1 MQSNELFLDKINLV
15 NFKNHKQTEL
25 IFSEDINCIV
35 GQNGSGKTNILDAIF
50 YLSMC
55 KSYLNPID
63 SQNIN
68 FDEKFFVI
76 QGTFSS
82 KGDTEKIYC
91 GVKRGAKKVFK
102 RNNVAYEKLGEHIG
116 KFPVV
121 MISPYDRNLI
131 SEGSDTRRKW
141 MDGIIAQT
149 DKVFLAVLVK
159 YLKVVEQRNALLKNM
174 SSYGFFNRESIEV
187 WDEQMIE
194 LGEKIH
200 FERKQFLEAFIP
212 IFQRYYKELTGNTE
226 SVGLSYKSQLLDGD
240 FTEQLRNAERQDMR
254 KQYSTVGVHKDDLV
268 FTIHGHPVK
277 KFGSQG
283 QQKSFLIA
291 LRLAQFEWLKDQL
304 SAKPILLLDDIF
316 DKLDN
321 QRVEYLMQLV
331 STSRFGQVF
340 VTDTDKARVNHIFN
354 QIKTS
359 FNAYSFKENGELV
372 RDEEQ
377 LKAN

>member
-1 MQSNELFLDKINLV
+1 MLNNALFLEKLTLV
-15 NFKNHKQTEL
+15 NFKNHKQAEL
-25 IFSEDINCIV
+25 DFSKNVNCII
-35 GQNGSGKTNILDAIF
+35 GRNGSGKTNILDAVF

-76 QGTFSS
+76 QGTFFT
-82 KGDTEKIYC
+82 KGEVDKIYC

-102 RNNVAYEKLGEHIG
+102 RNNVSFEKLGEHIG
-116 KFPVV
+116 RFPVV

-149 DKVFLAVLVK
+149 NKIYLAHLVK
-159 YLKVVEQRNALLKNM
+159 YLKVVDQRNALLKNM
-174 SSYGFFNRESIEV
+174 AGYGFFNRESIEI
-187 WDEQMIE
+187 WDEQMIC
-194 LGEKIH
+194 LGVEIH
-200 FERKQFLEAFIP
+200 TERKNFLEVFIP
-212 IFQRYYKELTGNTE
+212 IFQRYYTELTGNRE
-226 SVGLSYKSQLLDGD
+226 IVGLSYKSDLLEGD
-240 FTEQLRNAERQDMR
+240 FATQLKMAEKQDLR

-291 LRLAQFEWLKDQL
+291 LRLAQFEWLKEEL
-304 SAKPILLLDDIF
+304 NATPILLLDDIF

-321 QRVEYLMQLV
+321 QRVGYLMQLV

-340 VTDTDKARVNHIFN
+340 VTDTERARVDEVFDSIS
-354 QIKTS
+354 TP
-359 FNAYSFKENGELV
+359 FNAYGFGESGELV
-372 RDEEQ
+372 RDEEN
-377 LKAN
+377 LNHN

>member
-1 MQSNELFLDKINLV
+1 MQHNELFLEKINLV

-25 IFSEDINCIV
+25 CFSENLNCII
-35 GQNGSGKTNILDAIF
+35 GKNGSGKTNVLDAIF

-76 QGTFSS
+76 QGNFLA
-82 KGDTEKIYC
+82 KGETEKIYC

-102 RNNVAYEKLGEHIG
+102 RNNVTYEKLGEHIG
-116 KFPVV
+116 RFPVV

-149 DKVFLAVLVK
+149 NKDFLANLVK

-174 SSYGFFNRESIEV
+174 SGYGFFNRESIEV
-187 WDEQMIE
+187 WDEQMIQ

-200 FERKQFLEAFIP
+200 NERKQFLAVFIP

-226 SVGLSYKSQLLDGD
+226 IVGLAYKSQLLEGD
-240 FTEQLRNAERQDMR
+240 FAEQLREAERHDMR

-268 FTIHGHPVK
+268 FTIHDHLVK

-321 QRVEYLMQLV
+321 HRVGYLMQLV

-340 VTDTDKARVNHIFN
+340 VTDTERSRVDHIFN
-354 QIKTS
+354 QINIP
-359 FNAYSFKENGELV
+359 FNAYGFKENGELL
-372 RDEEQ
+372 RDDENIN
-377 LKAN
+377 KN

>member
-1 MQSNELFLDKINLV
+1 MQIDELFLEKINLV

-25 IFSEDINCIV
+25 EFSENVNCII
-35 GQNGSGKTNILDAIF
+35 GRNGSGKTNVLDAVF

-68 FDEKFFVI
+68 FEEKFFVI
-76 QGTFSS
+76 QGIFSS
-82 KGDTEKIYC
+82 KGESEKIYC
-91 GVKRGAKKVFK
+91 GVKKGAKKIFK
-102 RNNVAYEKLGEHIG
+102 RNNVVYEKLGEHIG
-116 KFPVV
+116 RFPVV

-149 DKVFLAVLVK
+149 NKDFLAHLVK
-159 YLKVVEQRNALLKNM
+159 YLKVIEQRNALLKNM
-174 SSYGFFNRESIEV
+174 SGFGFFNRESIEV
-187 WDEQMIE
+187 WDEQMIF

-200 FERKQFLEAFIP
+200 AERKSFLEAFIP
-212 IFQRYYKELTGNTE
+212 IFQKYYKELTGNKE
-226 SVGLSYKSQLLDGD
+226 LVGLSYKSQLLEGD
-240 FTEQLRNAERQDMR
+240 FAKQLKEAEKKDLR

-268 FTIHGHPVK
+268 FTIHDYPVK

-291 LRLAQFEWLKDQL
+291 LRLAQFEWLKAQL
-304 SAKPILLLDDIF
+304 NATPILLLDDIF

-321 QRVEYLMQLV
+321 QRVGYLMQLV

-340 VTDTDKARVNHIFN
+340 VTDTERARVDEIFSKIN
-354 QIKTS
+354 IP
-359 FNAYSFKENGELV
+359 FNAYGFKESGELV
-372 RDEEQ
+372 RDEENVN
-377 LKAN
+377 KN